1 MEGHQ
6 CGWMD
11 GRTDGQTHGRDQT
24 PTAPPSAPLPGRKF
38 IIANA
43 RVENCAVIYCND
55 GFCELCGYTRA
66 EVMQKPC
73 TCDFLHGPRT
83 QRSAAAQIAQA
94 LLGSEERKV
103 EICFY
108 RKDGERRAVAVE
120 GGGGAV
126 GPPACGDRGVPRVGR
141 ALGTCAP
148 RLPHS
153 WVAPHPPAPCR
164 PPGSIWGR
172 TAAPRRDSVPVTS
185 QAVNSKPPA
194 WGSPPRRGVCPLPP
208 RVQPPLGSGP
218 AGAVGLPHTR
228 PCVPTP
234 RVPALS
240 TAATTAQHTAPRLP
254 PSCHV
259 GQWGM
264 RAVGHA
270 ASLPPHSP
278 AMGRLHS
285 WRCQAQ
291 HTVLQRRVGRGCT
304 LDPRGA
310 GMQAARGCL
319 MSSSR

>member
-120 GGGGAV
+120 RGGR
-126 GPPACGDRGVPRVGR
+126 CGWTPCVWGSG
-141 ALGTCAP
+141 CAM
-148 RLPHS
+148 H
-153 WVAPHPPAPCR
+153 
-164 PPGSIWGR
+164 GSGSGDVCS
-172 TAAPRRDSVPVTS
+172 TAAPLLGGT
-185 QAVNSKPPA
+185 APPSA
-194 WGSPPRRGVCPLPP
+194 LPPP
-208 RVQPPLGSGP
+208 RVHMGP
-218 AGAVGLPHTR
+218 HR
-228 PCVPTP
+228 
-234 RVPALS
+234 S
-240 TAATTAQHTAPRLP
+240 
-254 PSCHV
+254 
-259 GQWGM
+259 
-264 RAVGHA
+264 
-270 ASLPPHSP
+270 SP
-278 AMGRLHS
+278 
-285 WRCQAQ
+285 
-291 HTVLQRRVGRGCT
+291 
-304 LDPRGA
+304 
-310 GMQAARGCL
+310 
-319 MSSSR
+319 

>member
-126 GPPACGDRGVPRVGR
+126 GPPACGDRDVPCMGR

-185 QAVNSKPPA
+185 QAVNSNPPHRDPPHGEGFA
-194 WGSPPRRGVCPLPP
+194 RCPHGCSHLWGQVLLGLWGCPTPGPVRPHRASRLSAQLLPP
-208 RVQPPLGSGP
+208 RG
-218 AGAVGLPHTR
+218 TR
-228 PCVPTP
+228 PHVCL
-234 RVPALS
+234 PA
-240 TAATTAQHTAPRLP
+240 AM
-254 PSCHV
+254 
-259 GQWGM
+259 WGS
-264 RAVGHA
+264 RA
-270 ASLPPHSP
+270 
-278 AMGRLHS
+278 
-285 WRCQAQ
+285 
-291 HTVLQRRVGRGCT
+291 
-304 LDPRGA
+304 
-310 GMQAARGCL
+310 
-319 MSSSR
+319 